1 MTTAQKKIF
10 DDLKA
15 KHPDTLLLFRCGDFY
30 ETYQQDADT
39 VANVLGLTLTRTIE
53 DGVLMA
59 GFPHHALDSYLPR
72 LIRAGHRC
80 AICDQLGTSRE
91 NVTTVK
97 RGISEL
103 TADKKPKKV
112 SKPRKV
118 HLPDLTNEQY
128 ELLCEC
134 IRYRAADN
142 QREREYASSKG
153 QFTTWYENL
162 ETQLDE
168 LKQLFYNLK

>member
-39 VANVLGLTLTRTIE
+39 VANVLGLTLTRTLE

-103 TADKKPKKV
+103 IADKSQRRCQSNARSSCRASAPSSTNSSASASATGLLTTNVSVNTPQAKV
-112 SKPRKV
+112 SSRHGTKTLR
-118 HLPDLTNEQY
+118 HNLTN
-128 ELLCEC
+128 
-134 IRYRAADN
+134 
-142 QREREYASSKG
+142 
-153 QFTTWYENL
+153 
-162 ETQLDE
+162 
-168 LKQLFYNLK
+168 